1 MITFLTRKCFK
12 IFCTIII
19 EIFIQCE
26 NNAKDKKNIKLF
38 QIVGSTSNKNR
49 LKSKC
54 KTKEWVNLNF
64 PSKGDRVK
72 FVAQVNILKYNFWL
86 VYTYM
91 QLDTYLQ
98 TLKMS
103 NSRSYWDRSS
113 FWSNDSA
120 SMQHCCAFWST
131 SGIGC
136 WSKNNPSYLKSVIIN
151 LLDCSLTWNTDKVQN
166 SKPELSCTNPENLPN
181 ATPPPEKKK
190 LWTKLTRHWT
200 FGRV

>member
-1 MITFLTRKCFK
+1 M
-12 IFCTIII
+12 
-19 EIFIQCE
+19 
-26 NNAKDKKNIKLF
+26 
-38 QIVGSTSNKNR
+38 
-49 LKSKC
+49 KSKC

-64 PSKGDRVK
+64 PSKGDHVK
-72 FVAQVNILKYNFWL
+72 FVAQVNIPKYSFWL

-103 NSRSYWDRSS
+103 NSRSYWERSS

-136 WSKNNPSYLKSVIIN
+136 WSKNSPSYLKSVIIN
-151 LLDCSLTWNTDKVQN
+151 LLACSQTWNTDKVQN
-166 SKPELSCTNPENLPN
+166 SKPELSCTNPESLPN
-181 ATPPPEKKK
+181 ATPPPKKT
-190 LWTKLTRHWT
+190 TKQTKTTTTLNQINKTLDFR
-200 FGRV
+200 